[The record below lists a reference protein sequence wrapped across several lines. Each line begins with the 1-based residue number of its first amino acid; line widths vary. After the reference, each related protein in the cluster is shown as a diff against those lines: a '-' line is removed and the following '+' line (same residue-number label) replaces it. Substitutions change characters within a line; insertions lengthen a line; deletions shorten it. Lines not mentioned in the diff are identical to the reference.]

1 MNNLDWLCENDR
13 EQLRRIL
20 RDDVELC
27 EWCIFDEVTCDWE
40 CGSGTRLWLEAEH
53 SDGLQP
59 ENGISADGGDSND
72 AKVISNGEK
81 YKLTDAEDVED
92 AFCIL
97 DATDAR
103 KKLEADVR
111 ATASAIYEKGRIDG
125 DLRDTEP
132 VRIGFEWITG
142 LLDRQAAITER
153 KLCKGCDWPYLA
165 AQPDQE
171 AYDRIAELEA
181 ELEKRDKGIARLKA
195 QRDEARAEREALRK
209 KLGGAIS
216 HAQAIAGLAE
226 VDR

>member
-1 MNNLDWLCENDR
+1 MNNLEWFYENDR
-13 EQLRRIL
+13 EALI
-20 RDDVELC
+20 
-27 EWCIFDEVTCDWE
+27 
-40 CGSGTRLWLEAEH
+40 
-53 SDGLQP
+53 DGLTCINP
-59 ENGISADGGDSND
+59 
-72 AKVISNGEK
+72 
-81 YKLTDAEDVED
+81 LCAECKFGNPDDDTYCALNEREWLMAPHVED